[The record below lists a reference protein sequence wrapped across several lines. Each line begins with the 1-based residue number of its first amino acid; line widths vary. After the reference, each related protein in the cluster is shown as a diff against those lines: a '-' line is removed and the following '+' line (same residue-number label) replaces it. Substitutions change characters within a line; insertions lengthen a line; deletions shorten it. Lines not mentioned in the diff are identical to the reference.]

1 MFLALIHLTALT
13 TLFSFKNT
21 YYFHLYRNCFMS
33 QVRLRVSALCIR
45 EDQVLLVEHKSF
57 APEDPNLPESYWIL
71 PGGAVERGET
81 LDEAVKRE
89 MMEETA
95 LECTVGSLLFIKE
108 LLYPYP
114 GAFDQGALHHSVSL
128 GFYCTVTGGEMI
140 TGKDP
145 EYPDDEQM
153 ILKVSWIPLADLE
166 HYNLYPPFLVNYI
179 LAHHPEGLQDAVPEF
194 LNSLQ

>member
-1 MFLALIHLTALT
+1 
-13 TLFSFKNT
+13 
-21 YYFHLYRNCFMS
+21 MS

-45 EDQVLLVEHKSF
+45 DGQVLLIEHKSF
-57 APEDPNLPESYWIL
+57 APEDPQLPESYWIL

-89 MMEETA
+89 MMEETG
-95 LECTVGSLLFIKE
+95 LSCRVGTLLFIKE

-114 GAFDQGALHHSVSL
+114 GLLEQGSLHHSVSL

-145 EYPDDEQM
+145 EYPDDQQM
-153 ILKVSWIPLADLE
+153 IIRVNWIPLADLDR
-166 HYNLYPPFLVNYI
+166 YDLYPPFLADYI
-179 LAHHPEGLQDAVPEF
+179 LARPPEMFQDAIPEF
-194 LNSLQ
+194 FDSSR

>member
-1 MFLALIHLTALT
+1 
-13 TLFSFKNT
+13 
-21 YYFHLYRNCFMS
+21 MS
-33 QVRLRVSALCIR
+33 QVKLRVSALCIR
-45 EDQVLLVEHKSF
+45 DAEVLLIEHKSF
-57 APEDPNLPESYWIL
+57 APDDPELPESYWIL

-114 GAFDQGALHHSVSL
+114 GVLEQGNLHHSVSL
-128 GFYCTVTGGEMI
+128 GFHCTVTGGEMI

-145 EYPDDEQM
+145 EYPDDQQV
-153 ILKVSWIPLADLE
+153 ILRVCWIPLAELDRY
-166 HYNLYPPFLVNYI
+166 HLYPPFLADYI
-179 LAHHPEGLQDAVPEF
+179 LAQKPEGLLDAVPEF
-194 LNSLQ
+194 FNSLQ